1 MGLHGK
7 GVEQLRVEGD
17 SDRGATLPGRSQE
30 PVVPSASLA
39 QAITDPGEP
48 DTGNDHHIRPRG
60 VGLVLGN
67 PDELPVFDA
76 SSGECGHLGLAGN
89 RREYQHPM
97 SIADDRQGVQGR
109 HDPP

>member
-7 GVEQLRVEGD
+7 SGEQLRVEGD
-17 SDRGATLPGRSQE
+17 SDRGATLPRRSQE
-30 PVVPSASLA
+30 PVVPSASLTE
-39 QAITDPGEP
+39 AIADSGEP
-48 DTGNDHHIRPRG
+48 DTGDDDHIRPRG
-60 VGLVLGN
+60 VGPVLGN

-76 SSGECGHLGLAGN
+76 SSGEGGHLGLAGN

-97 SIADDRQGVQGR
+97 SIADDRQGVESS